1 MKITLKTDEEIRI
14 MKEGGT
20 ILRKVVD
27 EIIPKI
33 DIGMKTED
41 IDREAEKLIRGY
53 GAEPSF
59 KTVKGYHWSTCL
71 PVNEQ
76 AVHTPPAKYI
86 LKDGDIITL
95 DIGVLYKGFHTDFAY
110 SKLVGKSKDE
120 KKTRFLKVG
129 QETLEKALKKVKS
142 GVYLGE
148 IAEFIEAE
156 IRKHGYFI
164 LKELTGHGIG
174 RSLHEDPYVLN
185 YLDRPVQ
192 NTYKM
197 KPGFV
202 MALEIIYSMGTEKI
216 AYEEGNSWSIIT
228 NDKSLAGWF
237 EKTIAVTSENGF
249 ILT

>member
-1 MKITLKTDEEIRI
+1 MKITLKTDDEIQI

-33 DIGMKTED
+33 DVGMKTED
-41 IDREAEKLIRGY
+41 IDSEAERLIKSY

-59 KTVKGYHWSTCL
+59 KTVKGYSWSTCL
-71 PVNEQ
+71 PVNAQ
-76 AVHTPPAKYI
+76 AVHTPPSKYE
-86 LKDGDIITL
+86 LTDGDIITL

-110 SKLVGKSKDE
+110 SKLVGTSKDE
-120 KKTRFLKVG
+120 KKTKFLTVG
-129 QETLEKALKKVKS
+129 QETLEKALKKVKP
-142 GVYLGE
+142 GVHLGE
-148 IAEFIEAE
+148 IAEFIEKE
-156 IRKHGYFI
+156 INKHGYFI

-174 RSLHEDPYVLN
+174 RTLHEDPFVLN

-192 NTYKM
+192 KTYRM

-202 MALEIIYSMGTEKI
+202 MALEIIYSMGTEEI
-216 AYEEGNSWSIIT
+216 AYETGNSWSIIT
-228 NDKSLAGWF
+228 KDKSLSGWF
-237 EKTIAVTSENGF
+237 EKTVAVTAENGF

>member
-1 MKITLKTDEEIRI
+1 MKIQLKTDEEIRI

-33 DIGMKTED
+33 DVGMKTEQ
-41 IDREAEKLIRGY
+41 IDSEAERLIRGY

-59 KTVKGYHWSTCL
+59 KTVKGYHWTTCL
-71 PVNEQ
+71 PVNAQ
-76 AVHTPPAKYI
+76 AVHTPPSNYE

-110 SKLVGKSKDE
+110 SKLVGKSKDQKRE
-120 KKTRFLKVG
+120 RFLKVG
-129 QETLEKALKKVKS
+129 QDTLDAALKKVKKD
-142 GVYLGE
+142 VYLGE
-148 IAEFIEAE
+148 ISEFIETE
-156 IRKHGYFI
+156 INKHGYFI

-174 RSLHEDPYVLN
+174 RKLHEDPYVFN
-185 YLDRPVQ
+185 YLERPVQ
-192 NTYKM
+192 KTYKM

-202 MALEIIYSMGTEKI
+202 MALEIIYSEGTEEI

-228 NDKSLAGWF
+228 KDKSLSGWF
-237 EKTIAVTSENGF
+237 EKTIAVTHEKGF